1 MLPALSSLTVDEAR
15 AVWARYELCIQG
27 YVCIKGEGKL
37 ASWWLCGINGC
48 TYKAKKLKLVH
59 RHLDG
64 ACGVGGRQPRKAMPT
79 AWEMDEA
86 NAVMT
91 HAGLNGTATSRLQP
105 NAPPFTPKGLTWN
118 QKRAQ
123 ARAQKKAAK
132 LPSAKAVKL
141 PSAKAAKHPSA
152 NAAELPNAKAAKL
165 PMPSVKA
172 AKRPSANAA
181 EMPSAK
187 RPSAASEMTM
197 IAVVLEVARQLGMNT
212 RSIEELVAA
221 GVKMFGPIIGDSP
234 KERLGHLAEQLD
246 IVTGW

>member
-1 MLPALSSLTVDEAR
+1 M
-15 AVWARYELCIQG
+15 
-27 YVCIKGEGKL
+27 

-91 HAGLNGTATSRLQP
+91 HAGLNGHAKSRLQP
-105 NAPPFTPKGLTWN
+105 NAPPFTPKGLTWK

-123 ARAQKKAAK
+123 ASAQKKAAK
-132 LPSAKAVKL
+132 LPTAKAVKL
-141 PSAKAAKHPSA
+141 PCAKAAKRPSA

-181 EMPSAK
+181 ELPSAKAAKLPGAQSPSAK

>member
-1 MLPALSSLTVDEAR
+1 M
-15 AVWARYELCIQG
+15 
-27 YVCIKGEGKL
+27 
-37 ASWWLCGINGC
+37 
-48 TYKAKKLKLVH
+48 
-59 RHLDG
+59 
-64 ACGVGGRQPRKAMPT
+64 
-79 AWEMDEA
+79 
-86 NAVMT
+86 
-91 HAGLNGTATSRLQP
+91 
-105 NAPPFTPKGLTWN
+105 TWN

-141 PSAKAAKHPSA
+141 PSAKAAKRPSA
-152 NAAELPNAKAAKL
+152 NAAELPSAKAAKL
-165 PMPSVKA
+165 PGA
-172 AKRPSANAA
+172 RL
-181 EMPSAK
+181 PSAK